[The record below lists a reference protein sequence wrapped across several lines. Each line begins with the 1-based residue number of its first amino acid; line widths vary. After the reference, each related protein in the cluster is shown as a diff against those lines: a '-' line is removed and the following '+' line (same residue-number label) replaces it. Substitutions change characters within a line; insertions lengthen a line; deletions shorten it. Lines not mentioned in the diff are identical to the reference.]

1 MISFNVTFHTCPKVG
16 LVPTLTAFKP
26 LDLIMYGLSVYCH
39 ALGLLRL
46 KLTSL
51 TLKNVATFQCIFAM
65 VESNVTLQV
74 HLFETLV
81 ITVIARMFLRLL

>member
-1 MISFNVTFHTCPKVG
+1 MISFDVTFHTCPKVG
-16 LVPTLTAFKP
+16 LVPTLTALKP
-26 LDLIMYGLSVYCH
+26 LDLVMYGLSVYCH
-39 ALGLLRL
+39 ALGFLRL

-51 TLKNVATFQCIFAM
+51 ALKNIATFQCIFTM

-81 ITVIARMFLRLL
+81 ITVIARMFLWLL